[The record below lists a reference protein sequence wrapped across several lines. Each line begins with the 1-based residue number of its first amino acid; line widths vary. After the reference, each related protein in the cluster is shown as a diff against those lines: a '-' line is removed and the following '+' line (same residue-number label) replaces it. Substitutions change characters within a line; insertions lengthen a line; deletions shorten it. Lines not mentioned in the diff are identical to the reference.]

1 MTAENGG
8 RAGDGGARS
17 RLDALWARIG
27 TEAPLDRDEEAELAR
42 ALAEDG
48 QLRADFLD
56 DHRLEAALLALG
68 RGSQEADG
76 DSFARQF
83 VARVAAERDGSRFV
97 SSVDLRVRAE
107 AARRGPR
114 ATWRFLRWLAP
125 AVAVATLGLWWLSPG
140 RQHAQRAMD
149 GKPLASI
156 SRTEQAQEPTRPALP
171 ALPVPATRPAPAA
184 EIGSVSG
191 VAYVLVDAQR
201 TPAAAGAPLPAGAGL
216 ITVGSGSRA
225 VIQYRDRTRL
235 ELDGDTVI
243 AQQGEAGGGRAVD
256 KAAFLARGRLS
267 VEATPPPPGGRP
279 LLVTTPH
286 AELTVLG
293 TRFALFV
300 DGTATRVDVF
310 EGKVQMARLGGG
322 SPAVV
327 SGSQYAVL
335 GGDRGDVSVATMSR
349 GGLALFLA
357 GSVVPSTADERVK
370 KRLEALGLEVH
381 LQVGGPP
388 TADDVRRAKVV
399 VISST
404 AWERDLNVH
413 YRDLPVPI
421 VIWEPLLYD
430 ELGMTGPEWRTDQ
443 GYAVSTG
450 EAVIE
455 NPTHPLAAGRSG
467 TVSLVDIAPDAVS
480 RKYLRQMTWGAPGPH
495 AQVIARWP
503 GTPGRAVLFAYE
515 RGAPM
520 PGLPAAPAR
529 RVGLFLQNYTA
540 QVMSD
545 AGWALFDAA
554 ITWATRDAGM
564 PR

>member
-27 TEAPLDRDEEAELAR
+27 TETPLDREEEAELAR

-56 DHRLEAALLALG
+56 DQRLEAALLALG

-97 SSVDLRVRAE
+97 SSVDLKVRAE

-140 RQHAQRAMD
+140 RQHAQRAID
-149 GKPLASI
+149 EQPLASL
-156 SRTEQAQEPTRPALP
+156 SRTKQAQEATRPAPP

-184 EIGSVSG
+184 EIGLVSG
-191 VAYVLVDAQR
+191 VAFVLMDAQR

-267 VEATPPPPGGRP
+267 VEAAPPPPGGRP

-327 SGSQYAVL
+327 SGSQYAVM

-388 TADDVRRAKVV
+388 TADDLRRAKIV

-404 AWERDLNVH
+404 AWARDLNVH

-421 VIWEPLLYD
+421 VTWEPLLYD
-430 ELGMTGPEWRTDQ
+430 ELGMTGAERRTDQ

-455 NPTHPLAAGRSG
+455 NATHPLAAGRSG

-480 RKYLRQMTWGAPGPH
+480 RKYLRQMSWGAPGPH

-554 ITWATRDAGM
+554 ITWAMRDTGM